1 MMDLIVR
8 NAKLRDG
15 KVVDI
20 GIKNGVIEKIGKVD
34 EKGEIE
40 IDASGKLV
48 SPPFVDPHVHL
59 DAVLTVGDPRY
70 NMSGTLWEGIEIWS
84 ERKKKLSHEDVKKRA
99 KEAIRWAAAQG
110 VLKIRTHVD
119 VCDPDLVAL
128 KAMLEVKEEVKDI
141 VDLQIVAFPQEGI
154 VSFPDGEKLMRKALE
169 LGADV
174 VGGIPHYEFSR
185 EDGIESIDIIFS
197 LAKEFDKDIDVHI
210 DETDDDQSRFL
221 EYLAS
226 KTIKEKYQGRVTA
239 SHTTAMHSY
248 NNAYAFKLFGVLKK
262 AKINIIANPLDNIAL
277 QGRFD
282 NYPKRRGMTRVKEL
296 LEAGINVGLGHDSV
310 MDPWYP
316 LGRYNMLQV
325 AFVALNVA
333 HMTGYE
339 EMKRIF
345 DAITYNSA
353 KLMRMDDYGL
363 EEGKKADLIVLN
375 AKSDIDAIRLM
386 ADVLYVIRNGKVIAR
401 NTPASYELNG
411 EKVTFEVPGI
421 YE

>member
-1 MMDLIVR
+1 MDLVVR
-8 NAKLRDG
+8 NAKVNG
-15 KVVDI
+15 KIVDI
-20 GIKNGVIEKIGKVD
+20 GVKNGKIEKIGKVD

-40 IDASGKLV
+40 IDANEKLV

-59 DAVLTVGDPRY
+59 DAILTVGDPRY

-84 ERKKKLSHEDVKKRA
+84 ERKKKLSKEDVKERA
-99 KEAIRWAAAQG
+99 KEAIRWAVAQG
-110 VLKIRTHVD
+110 ILAIRTHVD
-119 VCDPDLVAL
+119 VCDPSLVAL
-128 KAMLEVKEEVKDI
+128 DAMLEVKEEVKDL

-154 VSFPDGEKLMRKALE
+154 VSFPNGENLMRKALE
-169 LGADV
+169 MGADV

-185 EDGIESIDIIFS
+185 EDGIKSIDIILS

-226 KTIKEKYQGRVTA
+226 KTIKEGYQGRVTA

-248 NNAYAFKLFGVLKK
+248 NNAYAYKLFGVLKK
-262 AKINIIANPLDNIAL
+262 AKMNIIANPLDNIAL

-282 NYPKRRGMTRVKEL
+282 NYPIRRGMTRVKEL
-296 LEAGINVGLGHDSV
+296 LKSGINVGFGHDSV

-325 AFVALNVA
+325 AFVGLNLG

-339 EMKRIF
+339 EIKMAF
-345 DAITYNSA
+345 DAVTKNSA
-353 KLMRMDDYGL
+353 KLMRLDWYGL
-363 EEGKKADLIVLN
+363 EEGKAASFVVLN
-375 AKSDIDAIRLM
+375 AKSEIDAVRLM
-386 ADVLYVIRNGKVIAR
+386 SEALYVIKNGKVVAK
-401 NTPASYELNG
+401 TKPAEYEVKG
-411 EKVTFEVPGI
+411 KKVRMEVEGV

>member
-1 MMDLIVR
+1 MDLVVR
-8 NAKLRDG
+8 NAKVNG
-15 KVVDI
+15 KIVDI
-20 GIKNGVIEKIGKVD
+20 GVKNGKIEKIGKVD

-40 IDASGKLV
+40 IDANEKLV

-59 DAVLTVGDPRY
+59 DAILTVGDPRY

-84 ERKKKLSHEDVKKRA
+84 ERKKKLSKEDVKERA
-99 KEAIRWAAAQG
+99 KEAIRWAVAQG
-110 VLKIRTHVD
+110 ILAIRTHVD
-119 VCDPDLVAL
+119 VCDPSLVAL
-128 KAMLEVKEEVKDI
+128 EAMLEVKEEVKDL

-154 VSFPDGEKLMRKALE
+154 VSFPNGENLMRKALE
-169 LGADV
+169 MGADV

-185 EDGIESIDIIFS
+185 EDGIKSIDIILS

-226 KTIKEKYQGRVTA
+226 KTIKEGYQGRVTA

-248 NNAYAFKLFGVLKK
+248 NNAYAYKLFGVLKK
-262 AKINIIANPLDNIAL
+262 AKMNIIANPLDNIAL

-282 NYPKRRGMTRVKEL
+282 NYPIRRGMTRVKEL
-296 LEAGINVGLGHDSV
+296 LKSGINVGFGHDSV

-325 AFVALNVA
+325 AFVGLNLG

-339 EMKRIF
+339 EIKMAF
-345 DAITYNSA
+345 DAVTKNSA
-353 KLMRMDDYGL
+353 KLMRLDWYGL
-363 EEGKKADLIVLN
+363 EEGKAASFVVLN
-375 AKSDIDAIRLM
+375 AKSEIDAVRLM
-386 ADVLYVIRNGKVIAR
+386 SEALYVIKNGKVVAK
-401 NTPASYELNG
+401 TKPAEYEVKG
-411 EKVTFEVPGI
+411 KKVRMEVEGV